1 MIRVAG
7 NRGGFYPDS
16 CAEVEE
22 MIAEFNEMLVDTL
35 QEPTLLSKR
44 PRAIIVPH
52 AGYIYSGFTAN
63 IAHRMLG
70 NREPKRVIVI
80 GPSHHVYFRGISG
93 SMLER
98 YETPCGYLPI
108 DRAYLETLSVQHPI
122 LFVPEAHQKE
132 HSTETQMPF
141 VKHYLPHAKVIELIY
156 GADTEYGIV
165 ASLIDEVLRD
175 PANAV
180 VISSDL
186 SHFYTQKEAQ
196 KLDKVCLSG
205 VVQKD
210 IEILDHGCEACGI
223 IGIKAMIEVARK
235 QEFQVKLLDYRTSA
249 DVSDDRE
256 RVVGYM
262 SAAFYPE
269 VIYNV
274 G

>member
-16 CAEVEE
+16 CVEVEG
-22 MIAEFNEMLVDTL
+22 MIAEFNGMLLKTL
-35 QEPTLLSKR
+35 QGPKMLSQR
-44 PRAIIVPH
+44 PSAIIVPH
-52 AGYIYSGFTAN
+52 AGYLYSGFTAN

-80 GPSHHVYFRGISG
+80 GPSHYVYFRGISG

-108 DRAYLETLSVQHPI
+108 DREYLETLSVRHPI

-141 VKHYLPHAKVIELIY
+141 VKHYCPNAKVVELIY
-156 GADTEYGIV
+156 GADTDYRIL
-165 ASLIDEVLRD
+165 ASLINEVLHD
-175 PANAV
+175 PENVV

-186 SHFYTQKEAQ
+186 SHFYTQKEAE

-210 IEILDHGCEACGI
+210 IEILDHGCEACGL
-223 IGIKAMIEVARK
+223 IGIKALVEVARK
-235 QEFQVKLLDYRTSA
+235 GQHKIELLDYRTSA
-249 DVSDDRE
+249 DVSGDRE

-262 SAAFYPE
+262 SAAML
-269 VIYNV
+269 
-274 G
+274 

>member
-1 MIRVAG
+1 MIRVASHK
-7 NRGGFYPDS
+7 GGFYPDS

-22 MIAEFNEMLVDTL
+22 MIARFNEMLRETP
-35 QEPTLLSKR
+35 QEPKLLSQR

-70 NREPKRVIVI
+70 NREPKRVVVI
-80 GPSHHVYFRGISG
+80 GPSHHVYFKGISG

-108 DRAYLETLSVQHPI
+108 DRIYLEKLSQSHPL

-141 VKHYLPHAKVIELIY
+141 IKHYIPDAKVIELIY
-156 GADTEYGIV
+156 GADTDYRMV
-165 ASLIDEVLRD
+165 ASLIDEVLHD
-175 PANAV
+175 PENAV

-235 QEFQVKLLDYRTSA
+235 EELRVKLLDYRTSG
-249 DVSDDRE
+249 DVSGDRE

-262 SAAFYPE
+262 SAALFPDL
-269 VIYNV
+269 
-274 G
+274 

>member
-1 MIRVAG
+1 MRVASNKG
-7 NRGGFYPDS
+7 AFYPDS
-16 CAEVEE
+16 CTEVEE
-22 MIAEFNEMLVDTL
+22 MIVAFNEILSEAS
-35 QEPTLLSKR
+35 QEPKMLSRR
-44 PRAIIVPH
+44 PRAIIAPH
-52 AGYIYSGFTAN
+52 AGYLYSGFTAN
-63 IAHRMLG
+63 IAHRVLG

-80 GPSHHVYFRGISG
+80 GPSHYVYFKGISG

-98 YETPCGYLPI
+98 YETPCGYLSI
-108 DRAYLETLSVQHPI
+108 DRAYLETLSVEHPI

-141 VKHYLPHAKVIELIY
+141 VKHYLPNAKVIELIY
-156 GADTEYGIV
+156 GADTDYRIV
-165 ASLIDEVLRD
+165 ASLIDKVLRD
-175 PANAV
+175 PGNVV

-186 SHFYTQKEAQ
+186 SHFYTQEEAQ
-196 KLDKVCLSG
+196 KLDKICLSG

-235 QEFQVKLLDYRTSA
+235 QEMHVKLSDYRTSA
-249 DVSDDRE
+249 DTTGDRS

-269 VIYNV
+269 VIRDL